1 MPMVQGFPKYIILTI
16 KLLGVVKNINLVLA
30 TLYSVILV
38 LVETILNTYWDDWQY
53 APLWIVDYLIALVLL
68 SAVFV
73 FKEQRQN
80 FILLLGWSF
89 STGVTYM
96 ALFISLEPNGLNS
109 ADIEGKLP
117 LFVLAL
123 LVSIVGLILTII
135 GFKQN
140 RYP

>member
-1 MPMVQGFPKYIILTI
+1 MVK
-16 KLLGVVKNINLVLA
+16 KINLVLA
-30 TLYSVILV
+30 TLYSIILI

-53 APLWIVDYLIALVLL
+53 APLWIVDYLIALILI

-73 FKEQRQN
+73 FKPYRQN
-80 FILLLGWSF
+80 LVLLLGWSF
-89 STGVTYM
+89 SAGVTYM
-96 ALFISLEPNGLNS
+96 ALFLSLEPNGLNS

>member
-1 MPMVQGFPKYIILTI
+1 M
-16 KLLGVVKNINLVLA
+16 VKNINLVLA
-30 TLYSVILV
+30 TLYSIILI
-38 LVETILNTYWDDWQY
+38 LVETILNTYWGDWQY
-53 APLWIVDYLIALVLL
+53 APLWIVDYLIAIILI

-73 FKEQRQN
+73 FKPYRQN
-80 FILLLGWSF
+80 LVLLLGWSF
-89 STGVTYM
+89 SAGVTYM